1 MESDWQD
8 IRDQTTWSPDA
19 FAPRVYEQYV
29 SRKPRMSGTRAG
41 RWPSVWWVMASWC
54 WMFQPSWLVG
64 CGSTRSRYGR
74 QTDADNAVS
83 IGLAA
88 LNSTGVAVVHRRAP
102 RQHAGGHARGH
113 RRVRRPRLGRRPDHR
128 HRNPRREQP
137 AQPRRPRRGRTHQL
151 TLHRRAQP
159 PDLLLRA
166 GAQPR
171 RPQPGQGWRSHPTGT
186 ALTPARTTTQSRNG
200 TAHTQHLKERCRSR
214 AASAA

>member
-19 FAPRVYEQYV
+19 FAPRIYEQYV

-64 CGSTRSRYGR
+64 CGSTRSRHSL

-102 RQHAGGHARGH
+102 RQHAGGHARQH

-137 AQPRRPRRGRTHQL
+137 AQPRRPRRGTTHQL

-171 RPQPGQGWRSHPTGT
+171 RPQPGQGWSSHPTGT

-200 TAHTQHLKERCRSR
+200 NSPRPNT
-214 AASAA
+214 